1 MGVELVVARGEMP
14 ADDNESSRPPSITS
28 SNSYPSTIDQPV
40 GNTWRQVENIELV
53 NDGSGLGFGI
63 VGGKNS
69 GVIVRSIVPGG
80 VADRDG
86 RLKSG
91 DLILQINEERLT
103 DMGSDQVAN
112 IIRRSGNDVKL
123 VISREMANSE

>member
-1 MGVELVVARGEMP
+1 M
-14 ADDNESSRPPSITS
+14 
-28 SNSYPSTIDQPV
+28 
-40 GNTWRQVENIELV
+40 ENIELI

-91 DLILQINEERLT
+91 DLILQVSVNRVHDCGRRRGWDGWLT
-103 DMGSDQVAN
+103 FD
-112 IIRRSGNDVKL
+112 L
-123 VISREMANSE
+123 H

>member
-1 MGVELVVARGEMP
+1 M
-14 ADDNESSRPPSITS
+14 
-28 SNSYPSTIDQPV
+28 
-40 GNTWRQVENIELV
+40 ENIELI

-91 DLILQINEERLT
+91 DLILQVSCNTFSIFYLPRFVILYSILINMYR
-103 DMGSDQVAN
+103 
-112 IIRRSGNDVKL
+112 
-123 VISREMANSE
+123 